1 MTALPED
8 DDDEFDARRTISTEM
23 CTWRGIRIEVRYEPE
38 WLGDYM
44 SHLSIETIE
53 PARSILPITETG
65 YRSHFVEP
73 GVIEMHGGPAAY
85 VLAWLD
91 DAAKDALWIER
102 DLAARQFS
110 LF

>member
-1 MTALPED
+1 
-8 DDDEFDARRTISTEM
+8 
-23 CTWRGIRIEVRYEPE
+23 
-38 WLGDYM
+38 M
-44 SHLSIETIE
+44 SHLTIETIE
-53 PARSILPITETG
+53 PVRSNLPITETG

-73 GVIEMHGGPAAY
+73 GVIETHGGPAAY

-91 DAAKDALWIER
+91 EAAKDALWIER